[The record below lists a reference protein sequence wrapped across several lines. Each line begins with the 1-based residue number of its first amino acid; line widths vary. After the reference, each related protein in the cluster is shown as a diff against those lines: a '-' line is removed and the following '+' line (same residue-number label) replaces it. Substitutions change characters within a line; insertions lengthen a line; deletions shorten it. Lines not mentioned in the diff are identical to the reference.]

1 MIRFK
6 ILPKDEFDLISKE
19 IFNILEKNMLNI
31 APKGKSFDE
40 DFSEWN
46 LAVSEGIQ
54 KPARNIILIYVD
66 NKLVGFFQYYT
77 NNDGLFMM
85 EEIQLMPKYQGKE
98 YNIFRLLYGF
108 LFSILPTNLL
118 TVQAYADKRNQK
130 SQDILSHLGLHI
142 IGENKSGDSF
152 HYQGDYSNLLKW
164 YYSK

>member
-1 MIRFK
+1 
-6 ILPKDEFDLISKE
+6 
-19 IFNILEKNMLNI
+19 
-31 APKGKSFDE
+31 
-40 DFSEWN
+40 
-46 LAVSEGIQ
+46 
-54 KPARNIILIYVD
+54 
-66 NKLVGFFQYYT
+66 
-77 NNDGLFMM
+77 M

-164 YYSK
+164 YYNK